1 MHSDTEV
8 QYTTLAG
15 RGIGYPSLLPGGAC
29 PPGPPTFPSRGVGA
43 STWLSSPPLLP
54 SGGAGA
60 ASFAPPPPPP
70 DGVGVGDE
78 GEE

>member
-8 QYTTLAG
+8 QNTALAG
-15 RGIGYPSLLPGGAC
+15 RGIAYLSLLTGGAC
-29 PPGPPTFPSRGVGA
+29 PPGHPTFPSGGVGA
-43 STWLSSPPLLP
+43 STWPSSPPLLP

-60 ASFAPPPPPP
+60 ASFDPPPPPP